1 MPAVISGADP
11 GSIAC
16 QLGFKKGDI
25 LVSINGYEITDVI
38 DYMYYSEC
46 ETLEIKALCGGQAV
60 EFDIEKDACEPL
72 GLNFETYLIDSQRSC
87 KNKCIFCFIDQ
98 LPKGLRPSLYFK
110 DDDARLSFLMGN
122 YITLTNLSQKDIDRI
137 CKMRISP
144 INISVHTTDPQLR
157 VKMMKNPNAA
167 KINEIMRSFADAGIT
182 MNCQIVLC
190 KNVNDG
196 EHLTRTLCDLREL
209 YPAVSSV
216 SVVPVGLSRH
226 RKGLYPLESFT
237 RDECA
242 KVISDIHRISDEC
255 KRKLGVRLFYPSDE
269 FFIKGGVPLPDEQY
283 YDGYPQIENGVGLS
297 TSLLTEVEDAVRS
310 LRPNDKPTECAVITG
325 VLPAKLMQDITTKIA
340 QKRPRLNCKIYPIV
354 NRFFGEEITVAGLVT
369 ATDIIAQ
376 LKDNNLPQRVLIPS
390 SMLRAQQDMFLDSIT
405 VAQVEKALD
414 RKLTIT
420 GCDGHELVEK
430 ILDER
435 LDRNV

>member
-1 MPAVISGADP
+1 MPAVISGTDP
-11 GSIAC
+11 DSIAC
-16 QLGFKKGDI
+16 QLGFKKGDT
-25 LVSINGYEITDVI
+25 LESINGHEITDVI

-46 ETLEIKALCGGQAV
+46 ENLAIKALCGGQAV
-60 EFDIEKDACEPL
+60 EFDIEKDAYEPL

-144 INISVHTTDPQLR
+144 INVSVHTTDPQLR

-167 KINEIMRSFADAGIT
+167 KINEIMRRFADAGIT

-196 EHLTRTLCDLREL
+196 EHLIRTLCDLRAL

-242 KVISDIHRISDEC
+242 KVIDDIHRISDEC
-255 KRKLGVRLFYPSDE
+255 KQKLRVRLFYPSDE

-310 LRPNDKPTECAVITG
+310 LRLNDKPAECAIITG

-376 LKDNNLPQRVLIPS
+376 LKDKNLPQRVLIPS

-435 LDRNV
+435 LDSDV

>member
-1 MPAVISGADP
+1 MGIEVVEVTEHGPCYGKVVPGERLEAIDGHPIADVLDYMHFSIGENPRLTLSDAQGNQRELRIHKP
-11 GSIAC
+11 GYEELG
-16 QLGFKKGDI
+16 LGFPSFLMDKQK
-25 LVSINGYEITDVI
+25 
-38 DYMYYSEC
+38 
-46 ETLEIKALCGGQAV
+46 
-60 EFDIEKDACEPL
+60 
-72 GLNFETYLIDSQRSC
+72 SC
-87 KNKCIFCFIDQ
+87 ANRCIFCFIDQ

-283 YDGYPQIENGVGLS
+283 YDGYPQIENGDGLS
-297 TSLLTEVEDAVRS
+297 TSLITEVEDAVRS

-414 RKLTIT
+414 RKLIIT

-435 LDRNV
+435 LDRDV